1 MFHPTYVEVS
11 SISRKFKVF
20 SVQESLIIKVGSHVV
35 SNGNDDAAYGS
46 SGDDQVSNEEAA
58 AYANADD
65 DVFHWNSNVGF
76 DGVSVMPLSCI
87 N

>member
-35 SNGNDDAAYGS
+35 SNGNNKGSNFRKVALVAVLRIKELELDHLTSIAALL
-46 SGDDQVSNEEAA
+46 
-58 AYANADD
+58 
-65 DVFHWNSNVGF
+65 
-76 DGVSVMPLSCI
+76 LSKNI
-87 N
+87 PVYQ